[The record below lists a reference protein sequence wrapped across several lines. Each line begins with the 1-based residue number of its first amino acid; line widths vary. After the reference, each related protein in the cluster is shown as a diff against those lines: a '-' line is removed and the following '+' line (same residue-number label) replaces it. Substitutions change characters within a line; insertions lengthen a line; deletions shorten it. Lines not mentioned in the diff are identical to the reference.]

1 MLQDDEWCITG
12 RVWVWQL
19 NQKVYVAYRLIVAVG
34 LVVWTAVDLMDESRT
49 FYQDRVWV
57 WFIFATNWS
66 FLLLTITAVYQGV
79 CVVYYTIRSP
89 GGTDYISVDKMHTAL
104 KVQWLLQNL
113 SCNSAIVVTISYW
126 SFIAFLDHSNFF
138 MTDMSQLKHTL
149 NTVYVL
155 LDILIGAT
163 PFRVFHMLFTICLG
177 SIYSLFNAVYFLND
191 GTILEGRHYAY
202 NVLDWGNPTEAIVT
216 SVLCILQSVLS
227 QIILYELFKIRTWI
241 FYRIYFRVSD
251 KSRDSELQSIMEEP
265 AGYMTYLDKVAE
277 EDTVTTQ

>member
-1 MLQDDEWCITG
+1 
-12 RVWVWQL
+12 
-19 NQKVYVAYRLIVAVG
+19 
-34 LVVWTAVDLMDESRT
+34 
-49 FYQDRVWV
+49 
-57 WFIFATNWS
+57 
-66 FLLLTITAVYQGV
+66 
-79 CVVYYTIRSP
+79 
-89 GGTDYISVDKMHTAL
+89 
-104 KVQWLLQNL
+104 
-113 SCNSAIVVTISYW
+113 
-126 SFIAFLDHSNFF
+126 